1 MTIEDYDYEKMFF
14 STIDLKQVDIVNLRS
29 TSTQLLFKRVL

>member
-14 STIDLKQVDIVNLRS
+14 SIIDLKQVDIINLRS
-29 TSTQLLFKRVL
+29 TSTLLLFKQVL

>member
-14 STIDLKQVDIVNLRS
+14 SIIDDKQVDIINLRS
-29 TSTQLLFKRVL
+29 TSMQLLFKEVL